1 MNLKAR
7 REEMCADFEDKGE
20 AAVQDALLHGDMSG
34 TKVHLAKVWLEEQK
48 EARHRAEA
56 LEVEE
61 KRLDAEQERE
71 ARESERRAQDGA
83 ERKRDRADGR
93 SRHWTTAVL
102 AGGSLLVRGVSSFL
116 CKRPFD
122 QRGTVA
128 PGIYILRVS
137 VAGDACARTE
147 NRLISVA
154 YWSPTDG

>member
-48 EARHRAEA
+48 EARRRAEA

-61 KRLDAEQERE
+61 KQERE
-71 ARESERRAQDGA
+71 ARESERRAQDGS

-137 VAGDACARTE
+137 VAGDAFARTE

>member
-48 EARHRAEA
+48 EARRRAEA

-61 KRLDAEQERE
+61 KQERE

-83 ERKRDRADGR
+83 EKSGTGRMDEVVIGQQQFWRAGR
-93 SRHWTTAVL
+93 CSSGECHL
-102 AGGSLLVRGVSSFL
+102 FCVS
-116 CKRPFD
+116 D
-122 QRGTVA
+122 
-128 PGIYILRVS
+128 
-137 VAGDACARTE
+137 
-147 NRLISVA
+147 RLIKEAPSRPEFTSSA
-154 YWSPTDG
+154 SRSQATPLRGRKTA